1 MYCKWANPRSASPLS
16 YSLLCICSHCYVSV
30 LCDCIAC
37 IACIAVVV
45 VAVADD
51 LPHVPAGLQSGGWS
65 RSGGRQEPHLGLAL
79 VLLQADLARGA
90 ALGQLQVLVH
100 IIPGQ

>member
-1 MYCKWANPRSASPLS
+1 M
-16 YSLLCICSHCYVSV
+16 
-30 LCDCIAC
+30 LCDC

-51 LPHVPAGLQSGGWS
+51 LPHVPAGLQSGGWTNGAGQ
-65 RSGGRQEPHLGLAL
+65 RRHEPHLGLAL

-90 ALGQLQVLVH
+90 ALGQLQILVH